1 MVVEMKAAA
10 GGIASMSADELR
22 LEDSAAAMEDIAP
35 AATRPTA
42 SGERRFSQ
50 TRRAYDEIK
59 RRILDNE
66 LPPGTQA
73 LEQEVAIL
81 LGMSRTPV
89 REALIR
95 LAQEG
100 MVEVRPRHGMRVL
113 PLSLDDLRE
122 IYDILTG
129 LEAIAAE
136 SIARRGATPA
146 ELAAL
151 ERALAEM
158 DHALARDDRAAWAA
172 GDARFHR
179 LLIEFSRNR
188 RLQAMVETVRDQSHR
203 ARMAT
208 LRLRPQ
214 PLTSNNEHTQ
224 VVEAIRRRDPEA
236 AHQFHREHRMRAGQ
250 LLIALLEQ
258 HGLDHL

>member
-1 MVVEMKAAA
+1 MGIEPEQQRIADGSAGGSKRLKRLPAA
-10 GGIASMSADELR
+10 GRSGMTGRGMIRDHR
-22 LEDSAAAMEDIAP
+22 L
-35 AATRPTA
+35 
-42 SGERRFSQ
+42 SQ
-50 TRRAYDEIK
+50 TKRAYIEIK

-73 LEQEVAIL
+73 LEQEVAEW

-95 LAQEG
+95 LAQDG

-113 PLSLDDLRE
+113 PLSMDDLRE
-122 IYDILTG
+122 IYDLLTG
-129 LEAIAAE
+129 LEAMAAE
-136 SIARRGATPA
+136 IIARRGLSAT
-146 ELAAL
+146 ELEAL
-151 ERALAEM
+151 ETALSDMEA
-158 DHALARDDRAAWAA
+158 ALARDDLTGWAE

-179 LLIEFSRNR
+179 LLVEFSRNR

-208 LRLRPQ
+208 LKLRPK
-214 PLTSNNEHTQ
+214 PETSNAEHAA
-224 VVEAIRRRDPEA
+224 VVEAIRSRDPEA
-236 AHQFHREHRMRAGQ
+236 AHRLHRQHRSRAGQ
-250 LLIALLEQ
+250 LLIDLLQQ

>member
-1 MVVEMKAAA
+1 
-10 GGIASMSADELR
+10 MSADELQ
-22 LEDSAAAMEDIAP
+22 LQNPAMAVQQS
-35 AATRPTA
+35 RPSGARRST

-73 LEQEVAIL
+73 LEQEVAVL

-113 PLSLDDLRE
+113 PLSLADLRE

-136 SIARRGATPA
+136 SIARRGATVA

-151 ERALAEM
+151 EGALADMDRALTC
-158 DHALARDDRAAWAA
+158 DDRAAWAA

-179 LLIEFSRNR
+179 LLVEFSRNR
-188 RLQAMVETVRDQSHR
+188 RLQAMVETIRDQSHR

-208 LRLRPQ
+208 LKLRPK
-214 PLTSNNEHTQ
+214 PLTSNAEHTQ

-236 AHQFHREHRMRAGQ
+236 AHRLHREHRMHAGQ

>member
-1 MVVEMKAAA
+1 
-10 GGIASMSADELR
+10 MSADELR
-22 LEDSAAAMEDIAP
+22 LEESAAVMEQIRP
-35 AATRPTA
+35 ADTRQSTR
-42 SGERRFSQ
+42 GERRFSQ

-59 RRILDNE
+59 RRILENE

-73 LEQEVAIL
+73 LEQEIAIL

-122 IYDILTG
+122 IYDIITG
-129 LEAIAAE
+129 LEATAAE

-151 ERALAEM
+151 ERALADMER
-158 DHALARDDRAAWAA
+158 ALALDDRAAWAA
-172 GDARFHR
+172 GDAQFHR

-188 RLQAMVETVRDQSHR
+188 RLQAMVETIRDQSHR
-203 ARMAT
+203 ARMTT
-208 LRLRPQ
+208 LKLRPK
-214 PLTSNNEHTQ
+214 PLTSNDEHSE

-236 AHQFHREHRMRAGQ
+236 AHRLHREHRKRAGQ

>member
-1 MVVEMKAAA
+1 
-10 GGIASMSADELR
+10 MSADELR
-22 LEDSAAAMEDIAP
+22 SERPVTANDLAGSAGAKGNVA
-35 AATRPTA
+35 
-42 SGERRFSQ
+42 GERRQSQ

-66 LPPGTQA
+66 LPPGLQA
-73 LEQEVAIL
+73 LEQEVAVL

-113 PLSLDDLRE
+113 PLSLADLRE

-129 LEAIAAE
+129 LEATAAE
-136 SIARRGATPA
+136 AIARRGATLA
-146 ELAAL
+146 ELAEL
-151 ERALAEM
+151 DRALADMEQAVM
-158 DHALARDDRAAWAA
+158 RDDRAAWAA

-179 LLIEFSRNR
+179 LLVEFSRNR

-208 LRLRPQ
+208 LKLRPR
-214 PLTSNNEHTQ
+214 PLTSNAEHAA
-224 VVEAIRRRDPEA
+224 VVGAIRRRDAEA
-236 AHQFHREHRMRAGQ
+236 AHRLHREHRLRAGQ

>member
-1 MVVEMKAAA
+1 M
-10 GGIASMSADELR
+10 GIAPERQHIANGSRKVRLKRGAGASATLR
-22 LEDSAAAMEDIAP
+22 D
-35 AATRPTA
+35 
-42 SGERRFSQ
+42 RRLSQ
-50 TRRAYDEIK
+50 TKRAYAEIK

-73 LEQEVAIL
+73 LEQEVAEL

-95 LAQEG
+95 LVQEG

-113 PLSLDDLRE
+113 PLSIDDLRE

-129 LEAIAAE
+129 LEATAAE
-136 SIARRGATPA
+136 TIARRGLSTA

-151 ERALAEM
+151 EQALADMET
-158 DHALARDDRAAWAA
+158 ALARDDLHGWAA

-179 LLIEFSRNR
+179 LLVEFSRNR

-208 LRLRPQ
+208 LQLRPK
-214 PLTSNNEHTQ
+214 PLASNAEHA
-224 VVEAIRRRDPEA
+224 VVVAAIRRRDAEA
-236 AHQFHREHRMRAGQ
+236 AYRLHREHRLRASQ
-250 LLIALLEQ
+250 LLITLLQQ

>member
-1 MVVEMKAAA
+1 
-10 GGIASMSADELR
+10 MSADELQ
-22 LEDSAAAMEDIAP
+22 LQNPAMAVQQSSP
-35 AATRPTA
+35 SGARRST

-73 LEQEVAIL
+73 LEQEVAVL

-113 PLSLDDLRE
+113 PLSLADLRE

-129 LEAIAAE
+129 LEATAAE
-136 SIARRGATPA
+136 SIARRGATAA

-151 ERALAEM
+151 ERALADM
-158 DHALARDDRAAWAA
+158 DHALTRDDRAAWAA

-203 ARMAT
+203 ARMTT
-208 LRLRPQ
+208 LKLRPK
-214 PLTSNNEHTQ
+214 PLTSNTEHAQ
-224 VVEAIRRRDPEA
+224 VVEAIRRRDPET
-236 AHQFHREHRMRAGQ
+236 AHRLHREHRMRAGQ

>member
-1 MVVEMKAAA
+1 
-10 GGIASMSADELR
+10 MSAVSGR
-22 LEDSAAAMEDIAP
+22 EDRIQGKRKVSAAATLP
-35 AATRPTA
+35 R
-42 SGERRFSQ
+42 ERRLSQ
-50 TRRAYDEIK
+50 TRRAYEEIK

-73 LEQEVAIL
+73 LEQQVAEL

-113 PLSLDDLRE
+113 PLSADDLRE

-136 SIARRGATPA
+136 TIARRGLTAAEMA
-146 ELAAL
+146 ELEQVASD
-151 ERALAEM
+151 M
-158 DHALARDDRAAWAA
+158 DLALARDDLAAWAA

-179 LLIEFSRNR
+179 LLVELSRNK

-208 LRLRPQ
+208 LKLRPK
-214 PLTSNNEHTQ
+214 PANSNAEHAA
-224 VVEAIRRRDPEA
+224 VVDAIRRRDPEA
-236 AHQFHREHRMRAGQ
+236 AHRLHREHRLRAGQ
-250 LLIALLEQ
+250 LLISLLQ
-258 HGLDHL
+258 THGLDHL